1 MRNRNQIA
9 SKFRLYAIG
18 AVAIVLVLGMLVGA
32 LFFFRPKKSDVERRT
47 LTKFPK
53 FSAQRILNGGFFKD
67 VSTWY
72 ADTYPGRDGLI
83 AVNNKFQNTY
93 GFETQEKLVTKVKE
107 EADEIPVKK
116 KTAKAEDVKEEV
128 DPPKPGAVDKDVQDA
143 ITNGLYIKDG
153 IAYNIYYFYQEG
165 VDQYAGILNSAA
177 KLLKDKTNVYSVLA
191 PTNTILLDQ

>member
-67 VSTWY
+67 VSTW
-72 ADTYPGRDGLI
+72 
-83 AVNNKFQNTY
+83 
-93 GFETQEKLVTKVKE
+93 
-107 EADEIPVKK
+107 
-116 KTAKAEDVKEEV
+116 
-128 DPPKPGAVDKDVQDA
+128 
-143 ITNGLYIKDG
+143 
-153 IAYNIYYFYQEG
+153 
-165 VDQYAGILNSAA
+165 
-177 KLLKDKTNVYSVLA
+177 
-191 PTNTILLDQ
+191 